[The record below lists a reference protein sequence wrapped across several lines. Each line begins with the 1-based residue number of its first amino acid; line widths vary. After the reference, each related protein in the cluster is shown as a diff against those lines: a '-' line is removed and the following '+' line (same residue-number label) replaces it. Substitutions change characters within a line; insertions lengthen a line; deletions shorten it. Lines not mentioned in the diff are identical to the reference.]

1 VTAPEAA
8 VPPVEAEAEEP
19 GAATVEEGSSWA
31 PPAPAE
37 TVASGEQPDEPAPS
51 SWSPSDDFTAA
62 AEEPAFDEPPT
73 IDEEPIA
80 IAETS
85 EETDQ
90 PWMASA
96 VAPAAEPSP
105 LDVDALADAGEDAVV
120 VDHPV
125 EAPSASTWTE
135 SEAPASEPEEVADQA
150 SLETGTEVIYAGA
163 ESIADVAPRSDSVIG
178 HTPEFQSEPAQPAP
192 APFITETLAELYLQQ
207 GFREEA
213 LAIYRRLAE
222 RDPHD
227 QGLVKRIAAI
237 EQGESPEP
245 VRADVPAEIRAA
257 SQSVRTFFSRLAR
270 RAAVRPLADEPE
282 ASSAAPG
289 ANPDVPFAS
298 AASAL
303 ANLFA
308 ASRSTASDESAASN
322 LAGAFSDPA
331 GRPSRAADR
340 ELSLD
345 HLFRDVASGGST
357 GGGVTL
363 DEFYATPDAAPGSPT
378 ESGEAEG
385 SEDSGGTDIRQ
396 FTAWLEGLRKK

>member
-1 VTAPEAA
+1 
-8 VPPVEAEAEEP
+8 
-19 GAATVEEGSSWA
+19 
-31 PPAPAE
+31 
-37 TVASGEQPDEPAPS
+37 
-51 SWSPSDDFTAA
+51 
-62 AEEPAFDEPPT
+62 
-73 IDEEPIA
+73 
-80 IAETS
+80 
-85 EETDQ
+85 
-90 PWMASA
+90 MASA

-105 LDVDALADAGEDAVV
+105 LDVDALSDAREDAVV

-125 EAPSASTWTE
+125 EVPSASTSTE
-135 SEAPASEPEEVADQA
+135 SEAPASEPDEVADQA

-163 ESIADVAPRSDSVIG
+163 ESIDVAPRSDSVIG

-227 QGLVKRIAAI
+227 PGLAKRIAAI

-245 VRADVPAEIRAA
+245 VRADVPAETRAA

-282 ASSAAPG
+282 ASSAPSG

-303 ANLFA
+303 ANLFS
-308 ASRSTASDESAASN
+308 ASRPPASDESAAAN